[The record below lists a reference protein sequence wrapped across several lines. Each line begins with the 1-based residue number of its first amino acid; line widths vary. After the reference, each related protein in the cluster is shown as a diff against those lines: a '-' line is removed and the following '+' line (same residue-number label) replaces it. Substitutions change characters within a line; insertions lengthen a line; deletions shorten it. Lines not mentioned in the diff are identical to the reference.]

1 VLKIHTILVLSLLS
15 LQLCA
20 EVTVSQAWQKMQNSS
35 DGLAASHNELTR
47 AQLQK
52 NSAESMYLPSL
63 SLNASY
69 THLNKPINIDTSGV
83 SDFLGS
89 LPQPIPF
96 PSEIDFSKQDIFLAD
111 LQLLWP
117 LYTGGKID
125 AAQEIYSAK
134 VNEAQ
139 ALHEM
144 KKDRAFL
151 KLIKTYYG
159 VIVSQ
164 SLYQTRQNVQKAL
177 QLHYDDAKKLK
188 EQGQI
193 AMVELLNAKVKL
205 EAAVIETTK
214 SKHQLDIVTTALTK
228 MIKSNDKPVSPLFVY
243 ESVLSQEVYKTKT
256 LSDYAGLKILDAKAS
271 QSASL
276 LDIKEAAWHPQVLG
290 YGSYNLYKD
299 DSPLMEMAPEWLA
312 GVALKIDLID
322 RKDRAQEIE
331 AAKLLNSKVH
341 HLYQQAKEDLELL
354 VQKTYNEML
363 LYRDEYHSLNA
374 SIALAKEN
382 YRLRSVAFKEG
393 LATSVEVVDAQM
405 FLAASQTKR
414 LNAAYNFVQKIS
426 QLAVLSGE
434 RSLFFES
441 LSASKEIE

>member
-1 VLKIHTILVLSLLS
+1 LELY
-15 LQLCA
+15 A
-20 EVTVSQAWQKMQNSS
+20 EITVSEAWAKMQKCS

-52 NSAESMYLPSL
+52 DSAESMYLPSL
-63 SLNASY
+63 SLNTSY
-69 THLNKPINIDTSGV
+69 THLNKPINVDTSGV

-125 AAQEIYSAK
+125 AAQEIYDAK
-134 VNEAQ
+134 VSEAQ

-144 KKDRAFL
+144 KKDKAFL
-151 KLIKTYYG
+151 NLVKTYYG
-159 VIVSQ
+159 VMVSQ
-164 SLYQTRQNVQKAL
+164 SLYETRREVQKAL
-177 QLHYDDAKKLK
+177 QLHFNDAKKLK

-193 AMVELLNAKVKL
+193 ATVELLNAEVKL

-214 SKHQLDIVTTALTK
+214 AKHQLDIVTLALAK
-228 MIKSNDKPVSPLFVY
+228 MIKSDKKPSSNLFVY
-243 ESVLSQEVYKTKT
+243 DEVLSQEYYKSKT
-256 LSDYAGLKILDAKAS
+256 VSNYSGLKILDAKAS
-271 QSASL
+271 QSASMIS
-276 LDIKEAAWHPQVLG
+276 IKEAAWHPKVLA

-312 GVALKIDLID
+312 GVALKINLLE
-322 RKDRAQEIE
+322 RKDRSQEIQ
-331 AAKLLNSKVH
+331 AAKLLNSKVN
-341 HLYQQAKEDLELL
+341 HLRKQAQEDLELL
-354 VQKTYNEML
+354 LEKTYNEML
-363 LYRDEYHSLNA
+363 LYRDEFNSLSA
-374 SIALAKEN
+374 SIKLAKEN
-382 YRLRSVAFKEG
+382 YRLRSIAFSEG
-393 LATSVEVVDAQM
+393 LITSVEVVDAQM

-414 LNAAYNFVQKIS
+414 LNAAYNFIQKIS

-434 RSLFFES
+434 RTLFFES
-441 LSASKEIE
+441 LRASKEIE